1 MNTII
6 HDLTLDFSENRSL
19 KVVKLKQNDNALT
32 HIRLTLTHNG
42 SLIQLDANEE
52 EAYVSV
58 SVGGVA
64 VVVNDG
70 CSIVGNKIEFDV
82 TEQMTTL
89 AGEGIADVKVSKNG
103 FNIYTATFRLLIEPS
118 AVNTDTPEILA
129 TTDFAKNFAE
139 QTQLDW
145 TAYII
150 SAFNAMYPDYT
161 ETIITENLTD
171 ESTSY
176 FDDPP
181 FDILSTTQFD
191 STADGLF
198 IVKNGKLISRNAYSF
213 DLSHLSSAMTWIIY
227 DDTKVSF
234 SVGDVVTLRIYKKPA
249 SSGTAAPVSSHFVSS
264 ALPTNLSMVV
274 AQEFISEG
282 E

>member
-19 KVVKLKQNDNALT
+19 KVVKLKQNDNAFT

-64 VVVNDG
+64 VVVNDS

-82 TEQMTTL
+82 TERMTTL
-89 AGEGIADVKVSKNG
+89 AGEGIADVKVSKDG

-118 AVNTDTPEILA
+118 AVNTDTPEILS
-129 TTDFAKNFAE
+129 TTDFVENFAE
-139 QTQLDW
+139 QTQIDW
-145 TAYII
+145 TTYII
-150 SAFNAMYPDYT
+150 EAFKAMYPDYT
-161 ETIITENLTD
+161 ETIITKNLTD

-198 IVKNGKLISRNAYSF
+198 IVKNGELISRSAYSF

-234 SVGDVVTLRIYKKPA
+234 SVGDVVTLRIYKKPSA
-249 SSGTAAPVSSHFVSS
+249 SGGGGGLTASAYPNISSLTTDSISGTV
-264 ALPTNLSMVV
+264 T
-274 AQEFISEG
+274 QG

>member
-42 SLIQLDANEE
+42 SLIQLDTNEE

-58 SVGGVA
+58 SVSGVA
-64 VVVNDG
+64 VVVNDS
-70 CSIVGNKIEFDV
+70 CSIVGDKIEFDV

-89 AGEGIADVKVSKNG
+89 AGEGIADVKVSKDG

-118 AVNTDTPEILA
+118 AVNTDTPEILS
-129 TTDFAKNFAE
+129 TTDFVENFAE

-161 ETIITENLTD
+161 ESVITQTVEEGSSFTSDTPFEILATD
-171 ESTSY
+171 DFTKES
-176 FDDPP
+176 
-181 FDILSTTQFD
+181 
-191 STADGLF
+191 DGLF
-198 IVKNGKLISRNAYSF
+198 ITQNGKLMLRNYYTF
-213 DLSHLSSAMTWIIY
+213 DSTHPGATWIFF
-227 DDTKVSF
+227 DKTKVSF
-234 SVGDVVTLRIYKKPA
+234 AIGDIIQFRIYKKPFT
-249 SSGTAAPVSSHFVSS
+249 SGTAAPVSSHFVST

-274 AQEFISEG
+274 DQELISEG